1 MRSARK
7 QRRWWWSRREM
18 STSELGTAAE
28 IAWPRFASVIV
39 GKLIIGRLIACP
51 LQVVDRS
58 SLVVALDVLNPN
70 SIQDGRRSTHQR
82 QRTCSHQ
89 RCRSYARVPRAA
101 TSRCVSTHQNHTA
114 AANVL
119 LQTIAPSQPSTGK
132 LGRYGHAVWSLICI

>member
-1 MRSARK
+1 
-7 QRRWWWSRREM
+7 M

-39 GKLIIGRLIACP
+39 GKLIIGRLTACP
-51 LQVVDRS
+51 PCRS
-58 SLVVALDVLNPN
+58 STARPWSLH
-70 SIQDGRRSTHQR
+70 STSSNQTPSRMAADPRISDRELAAINAAAVTREYRVQPHLGASVHT
-82 QRTCSHQ
+82 RT
-89 RCRSYARVPRAA
+89 
-101 TSRCVSTHQNHTA
+101 HTA